1 MKLFSSVSLSY
12 ALFSILACSP
22 ISSLAAPL
30 TERSDIKQ
38 NEEFSVMSLRSG
50 DINVHFHS
58 FYVGDNNNVYLDP
71 YDNGNQ
77 AAKFTLADT
86 YLLHEGFSAHLGDN
100 GALYFQRND
109 EGSVPGFTFGER
121 IASGYA
127 LVLNGQSPIACPI
140 EEDSSVYSVFF
151 GKGNG
156 NSNIISYCLSQKQDD
171 HVNSIFSFDSPR
183 IDENDC
189 HLHFHIDKKVD
200 GPIGIKEFKL
210 YGLTSVAD
218 ILTTWANYPAHKTEI
233 GRFNCSSNGLY
244 LTV

>member
-1 MKLFSSVSLSY
+1 MKLFSSVSLSS
-12 ALFSILACSP
+12 ALFSLLACSP

-30 TERSDIKQ
+30 TDRSDIKQ

-50 DINVHFHS
+50 NGNVHFHS

-71 YDNGNQ
+71 YDNGNE

-109 EGSVPGFTFGER
+109 EGSILGFDFGER

-127 LVLNGQSPIACPI
+127 LELHGQSPVACPI
-140 EEDSSVYSVFF
+140 EENSSVYSVFF

-156 NSNIISYCLSQKQDD
+156 NSKCVGFTALAIPNNP
-171 HVNSIFSFDSPR
+171 V
-183 IDENDC
+183 
-189 HLHFHIDKKVD
+189 
-200 GPIGIKEFKL
+200 
-210 YGLTSVAD
+210 
-218 ILTTWANYPAHKTEI
+218 
-233 GRFNCSSNGLY
+233 SSSSSSSTAAPSNAAKI
-244 LTV
+244 